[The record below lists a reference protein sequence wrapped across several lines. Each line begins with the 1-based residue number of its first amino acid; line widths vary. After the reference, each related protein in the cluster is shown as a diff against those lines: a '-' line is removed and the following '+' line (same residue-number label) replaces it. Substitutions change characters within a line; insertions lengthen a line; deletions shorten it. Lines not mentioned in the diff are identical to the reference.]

1 VRPAPFEYIAPRS
14 AEEAVERLSQRAGD
28 ARLLAGGQ
36 SLIPL
41 LNLRMARPAALID
54 LGRCSEL
61 AYVRRD
67 GAWLA
72 FGPMTRQAD
81 AENSALVR
89 EHCPLLAKALPYLGP
104 PPTRNRGTVGGT
116 LAHADRLAELPA
128 VAAVLG
134 AEMIAQGPKGR
145 RSIAARDFFVS
156 DLTNAL
162 APDEML
168 REVRFPVEARASGC
182 AFVEATIRHHDL
194 MLLGVAARLEFSGER
209 CVAVQL
215 AVVGGYSIPQRL
227 SRTESSLAGAG
238 LPEEQAIAEAA
249 RLSVESVE
257 LQDDTYATERYRR
270 RILPG
275 LVERAVREALATRK
289 SNAD

>member
-1 VRPAPFEYIAPRS
+1 MEKLAAH
-14 AEEAVERLSQRAGD
+14 AGE

-54 LGRCSEL
+54 LGRCPNL
-61 AYVRRD
+61 AYVRHD
-67 GAWLA
+67 EAWIS
-72 FGPMTRQAD
+72 FGSMTRQAD
-81 AENSALVR
+81 AEHSALVR
-89 EHCPLLAKALPYLGP
+89 QHCPLLAKALPYLGP
-104 PPTRNRGTVGGT
+104 PPARNRGTVCGT

-128 VAAVLG
+128 VAVALG

-145 RSIAARDFFVS
+145 RTIVAREFFVG
-156 DLTNAL
+156 DLTTAL

-168 REVRFPVEARASGC
+168 REVRFPVERGESGC

-194 MLLGVAARLEFSGER
+194 MLLGVAARLEFVTGR
-209 CVAVQL
+209 CAAAQL
-215 AVVGGYSIPQRL
+215 AVVGGYPVPQRL
-227 SRTESSLAGAG
+227 VPAEAHLARAG
-238 LPEEQAIAEAA
+238 NLDDAAIAEAA
-249 RLSVESVE
+249 RLSVEDVG

-275 LVERAVREALATRK
+275 LVERALREALASRK